1 MIEAV
6 DINLIKPNPNN
17 PRVIKNDRFR
27 KLVKSI
33 REFPT
38 MLMLRPLIVNNDMV
52 LLGGNQRLKACK
64 EIGLKEVPIIRASS
78 LTIEQQTEFIIKDN
92 VSFGS
97 WNYDDLAN
105 EWNDFDLINW
115 GVEVPMFESA
125 TVEEVQE
132 DNFVKVSIEANNN
145 TFLEMNEKL
154 QNLCD
159 EYNVIMKVK

>member
-78 LTIEQQTEFIIKDN
+78 LTEEQQTEFIIKDN

>member
-64 EIGLKEVPIIRASS
+64 EIGLKEVPIIKASS

-115 GVEVPMFESA
+115 GVEIPMFESA